1 MKNTELEKII
11 NNLLNIQNFQDYAP
25 NGLQVEGQSKVERI
39 VTGVT
44 ASQALL
50 DQAIEKG
57 ADTILVHH
65 GYFWKNEPVVIRGMK
80 RKRLN
85 TLLTHNINL
94 YAYHLPLD
102 AHPTLG
108 NNAQLAG
115 LLGIKPLGNI
125 EPLLPY
131 GEFEKSVDAV
141 VFRKRLEKLLGR
153 EVIHC
158 GDPSVVKIKKLAWCT
173 GGGQGYIQQAA
184 EFGVDAFISGEISE
198 QTTHIA
204 REMGL
209 NFYAAGHHAT
219 ERYGIKAL
227 GEWLAKHH
235 QCDVTFIDLPNPA

>member
-1 MKNTELEKII
+1 R
-11 NNLLNIQNFQDYAP
+11 Y
-25 NGLQVEGQSKVERI
+25 
-39 VTGVT
+39 
-44 ASQALL
+44 
-50 DQAIEKG
+50 
-57 ADTILVHH
+57 
-65 GYFWKNEPVVIRGMK
+65 
-80 RKRLN
+80 
-85 TLLTHNINL
+85 INL

-131 GEFEKSVDAV
+131 GEFKKSVNAI
-141 VFRKRLEKLLGR
+141 VFHKRLEELLGR

-158 GDPSVVKIKKLAWCT
+158 GDPSVVNVKKLAWCT

-227 GEWLAKHH
+227 GEWLAEHH